1 MKPAYL
7 VFGKRSDFTRKWV
20 TAELGTGEG
29 QADSCCLR
37 VMQFYSFRELDKETI
52 KESSVDR
59 EREMESDRGREG
71 EREMES
77 DRGREGEREMES
89 DRGSEG
95 EREREI

>member
-1 MKPAYL
+1 MKTCL
-7 VFGKRSDFTRKWV
+7 FGFGKRSDFTRKWV

-71 EREMES
+71 ERERWRVIEGARA
-77 DRGREGEREMES
+77 RGRERY
-89 DRGSEG
+89 
-95 EREREI
+95 RER